1 MACTCQ
7 RCGERYKVDLIV
19 SDELW
24 EKIKPEVKKKGSGLL
39 CGRCI
44 AERIEK
50 VGRYSA
56 YTLKEVK
63 NGIS

>member
-50 VGRYSA
+50 MGYNA
-56 YTLKEVK
+56 YTLKER
-63 NGIS
+63 